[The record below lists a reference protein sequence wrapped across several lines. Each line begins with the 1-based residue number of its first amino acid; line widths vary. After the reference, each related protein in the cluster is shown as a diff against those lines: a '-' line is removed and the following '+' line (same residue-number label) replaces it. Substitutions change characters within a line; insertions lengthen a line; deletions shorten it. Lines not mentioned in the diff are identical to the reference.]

1 VPSDPG
7 KGQKLLTFHEDPEH
21 ALAMNRIST
30 IMPPHN
36 PFVLNW
42 HRAAGRIGSFEVHPH
57 FFEEALGRARL
68 APSRFSSMPTRCFR
82 QLAKALVGRGGGGM
96 RFFRSRPFGRGISA
110 VRTARVP
117 GSSQRKQE

>member
-1 VPSDPG
+1 MLPS
-7 KGQKLLTFHEDPEH
+7 KEDSVEH

-68 APSRFSSMPTRCFR
+68 APSRFLPCPRAAFGSWR
-82 QLAKALVGRGGGGM
+82 KALVGRGGG
-96 RFFRSRPFGRGISA
+96 
-110 VRTARVP
+110 
-117 GSSQRKQE
+117 